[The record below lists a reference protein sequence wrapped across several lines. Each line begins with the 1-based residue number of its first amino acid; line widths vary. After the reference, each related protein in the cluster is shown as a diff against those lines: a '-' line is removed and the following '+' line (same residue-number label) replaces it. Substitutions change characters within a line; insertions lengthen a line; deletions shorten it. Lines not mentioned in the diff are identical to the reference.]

1 MPSISSCELSGSIV
15 VKTDRTTGYD
25 PSAEEVVFIGIAF
38 AFPDASAEQPASD
51 AGADSVD
58 SNEPSEPWCY
68 DKDRKNLLELAKEI
82 RKAGHMEAFGL
93 DGPAVKYVIPGIPYP
108 KDSFGTG
115 NQKHDRGGHLSL
127 FTKPTNGAP
136 YKAPDLAKARKI
148 EGKQVTLTLLPPPE
162 GIKILCGSESNDMET
177 GICYYIALMPDD
189 NGSKACRELKISA
202 GLEVDAT
209 QEFHVTLAGAAPAWQ
224 KVHPKSKTYRNAT
237 DDQRKLMNLQ
247 EDFRVFRRGIADG
260 CTGWS
265 THVARWIISQAGA
278 PMDFVGFNA
287 DGFTGWSRHAALCAA
302 AGQETDAI
310 SKTVAELEKRRT
322 EIDETLFACAGAR
335 DLDETSL
342 DVANLEKQRDALDEK
357 IAELNTNKEN
367 IRKEVPNFAKPISYS
382 NANML
387 KNAVPNTTAQ
397 EQIMTLFHDKQ
408 YPA

>member
-1 MPSISSCELSGSIV
+1 M
-15 VKTDRTTGYD
+15 
-25 PSAEEVVFIGIAF
+25 
-38 AFPDASAEQPASD
+38 
-51 AGADSVD
+51 
-58 SNEPSEPWCY
+58 
-68 DKDRKNLLELAKEI
+68 
-82 RKAGHMEAFGL
+82 
-93 DGPAVKYVIPGIPYP
+93 
-108 KDSFGTG
+108 
-115 NQKHDRGGHLSL
+115 

-162 GIKILCGSESNDMET
+162 GIKILYGSESNDMET
-177 GICYYIALMPDD
+177 GICYYIALMPNDK
-189 NGSKACRELKISA
+189 GSKACRELKTLA
-202 GLEVDAT
+202 GLEVDAR
-209 QEFHVTLAGAAPAWQ
+209 QEFHLTLAGVAPAWQ
-224 KVHPKSKTYRNAT
+224 KVHPKSKTYRSAT
-237 DDQRKLMNLQ
+237 DEQRKLMNLQ

-310 SKTVAELEKRRT
+310 SKTVAELEKQRA
-322 EIDETLFACAGAR
+322 EIDKTLFNAE
-335 DLDETSL
+335 LPSL
-342 DVANLEKQRDALDEK
+342 GVADLEKKRAALDER

-367 IRKEVPNFAKPISYS
+367 IRKEVPKFAKPISYS

-397 EQIMTLFHDKQ
+397 EQIMTLFHNKQ
-408 YPA
+408 YLA